1 MGVVRT
7 GAQTMTRTAD
17 TRRGEPGWREH
28 RAGRGATDPS
38 RQGRRGRGT
47 GVPEPAGSYSGSQ
60 GAAWRGRWLRPGRPR
75 SSRGSS
81 RVNLEK
87 LMSPRS
93 YPRSSNDSKMSV
105 SMRSHSMLL
114 WYSNFRVVRLPS
126 RRQRVH
132 SRMRS
137 FPGTS
142 KSTAGASVAALRM
155 FRACASSLVPP
166 TAPPPPLKMTGNAH
180 AHYKIVTLFALRR
193 AGRLAAWQLGSRT
206 QPGGAE
212 LLECACAQLWARRTG
227 AGGA

>member
-1 MGVVRT
+1 
-7 GAQTMTRTAD
+7 MTRTAD

-60 GAAWRGRWLRPGRPR
+60 GAAWRGRWLQPGRPR

-137 FPGTS
+137 FPRNFQVDSWRLSRCTAHVPSVRKQFSPAHCPTS
-142 KSTAGASVAALRM
+142 
-155 FRACASSLVPP
+155 P
-166 TAPPPPLKMTGNAH
+166 
-180 AHYKIVTLFALRR
+180 
-193 AGRLAAWQLGSRT
+193 
-206 QPGGAE
+206 AE
-212 LLECACAQLWARRTG
+212 NDRECACAL
-227 AGGA
+227 

>member
-1 MGVVRT
+1 MDVARGSLGQREATAGVGCGV
-7 GAQTMTRTAD
+7 
-17 TRRGEPGWREH
+17 E
-28 RAGRGATDPS
+28 
-38 RQGRRGRGT
+38 RQVAPT
-47 GVPEPAGSYSGSQ
+47 
-60 GAAWRGRWLRPGRPR
+60 GRPR

-81 RVNLEK
+81 RVDFQK
-87 LMSPRS
+87 LMPPRS

-155 FRACASSLVPP
+155 PRACASSLVPP
-166 TAPPPPLKMTGNAH
+166 STPPHPLKMAGSAR
-180 AHYKIVTLFALRR
+180 AQYGIVKLVALRR
-193 AGRLAAWQLGSRT
+193 AGRQAAWQRGSET
-206 QPGGAE
+206 QLGGAE
-212 LLECACAQLWARRTG
+212 LVECACAQLGARQAREEPESG
-227 AGGA
+227 PRILE